1 MFVLAINHF
10 QKCFFINAGVWLC
23 MENGFSEK
31 EFQLTVK
38 LRPLTWKIFS
48 AKILPSNNFRRHAKR
63 ERERERTHTRK
74 HRERE
79 RERERETQ
87 IANPE
92 NPRSSHHRQDHQT
105 RDRWTQKT
113 QDRCTASCTE
123 PIAPASRTVTDLILV
138 LDPKLVGVAD
148 LVVSISSHQWSRRR
162 LSFLEVLDHSFF
174 LPLLVWPNLYEECGN
189 FEQISVSLK
198 CIYWNFCNKICL
210 WFWFFT
216 FSLWSLIFLLRWW
229 WCGWWCFGG
238 FPVVWWWVLCGWW
251 WKIAFS

>member
-1 MFVLAINHF
+1 MFVLALNHF
-10 QKCFFINAGVWLC
+10 QKCFFVNAGVWLC

-74 HRERE
+74 HTKRERE
-79 RERERETQ
+79 RE

-92 NPRSSHHRQDHQT
+92 NPRSSHHRRDHQT

-123 PIAPASRTVTDLILV
+123 PIAPTSRTVTNLILV
-138 LDPKLVGVAD
+138 LDPKLIGAAN

-162 LSFLEVLDHSFF
+162 LSF
-174 LPLLVWPNLYEECGN
+174 P
-189 FEQISVSLK
+189 
-198 CIYWNFCNKICL
+198 
-210 WFWFFT
+210 
-216 FSLWSLIFLLRWW
+216 
-229 WCGWWCFGG
+229 
-238 FPVVWWWVLCGWW
+238 
-251 WKIAFS
+251 